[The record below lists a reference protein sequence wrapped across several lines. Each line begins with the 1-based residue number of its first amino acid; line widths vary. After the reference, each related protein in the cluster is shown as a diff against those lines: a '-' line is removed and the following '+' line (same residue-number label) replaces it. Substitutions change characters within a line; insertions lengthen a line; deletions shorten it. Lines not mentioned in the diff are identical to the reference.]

1 MIIDNLDIRWSRLM
15 VVPFEA
21 NPPLIVYANAVLPL
35 PISGQRLKAIPWQR
49 EEVSQRGRGF
59 QTIELNSGRAFDAGK
74 RLDPVPEG
82 ERSCALVSIAENQ
95 VSRIAHTRY
104 YEVEVPAV
112 NVSLSPELEKL
123 VQAKVESGLY
133 GSASEVVEDALR
145 LLERQEIHLQELRA
159 RMDEGLASLDR
170 GEGVDGEEFMQK
182 MLDEL
187 DAQEAQRKAG

>member
-1 MIIDNLDIRWSRLM
+1 M
-15 VVPFEA
+15 
-21 NPPLIVYANAVLPL
+21 
-35 PISGQRLKAIPWQR
+35 
-49 EEVSQRGRGF
+49 
-59 QTIELNSGRAFDAGK
+59 
-74 RLDPVPEG
+74 
-82 ERSCALVSIAENQ
+82 
-95 VSRIAHTRY
+95 
-104 YEVEVPAV
+104 

-145 LLERQEIHLQELRA
+145 LLERQEIQLQELRA

-182 MLDEL
+182 MIDEL

>member
-1 MIIDNLDIRWSRLM
+1 
-15 VVPFEA
+15 
-21 NPPLIVYANAVLPL
+21 
-35 PISGQRLKAIPWQR
+35 
-49 EEVSQRGRGF
+49 
-59 QTIELNSGRAFDAGK
+59 
-74 RLDPVPEG
+74 
-82 ERSCALVSIAENQ
+82 
-95 VSRIAHTRY
+95 
-104 YEVEVPAV
+104 V

-145 LLERQEIHLQELRA
+145 LLERQEIQLQELRA

-182 MLDEL
+182 MIDEL